1 MKYTTLAGLEVSRV
15 AQGCMRI
22 GGLTPAQIDEVIKT
36 DIENGINYFDHAD
49 IYGGGVCEE
58 KFGNFLCANPLS
70 VMRYLFRQS
79 AESNPVLTISI
90 RNTSFPA

>member
-22 GGLTPAQIDEVIKT
+22 GGLTPAQVDEVIKT

-49 IYGGGVCEE
+49 IYGGGVCE
-58 KFGNFLCANPLS
+58 
-70 VMRYLFRQS
+70 
-79 AESNPVLTISI
+79 
-90 RNTSFPA
+90 